1 LVHTYTRFRIKLT
14 LRALGQLLARLR
26 SSGEIVL
33 LALGPATLGLLA
45 CAALPTIYAASLPLL
60 PALAL
65 LVLHG
70 MAMSLPIA
78 LLRPRILPGHV
89 LHWLHPLPVPPR
101 LQLAASLAVSGLL
114 ALPLALAYALSLA
127 IWLGQH
133 QRPEWIMPGR
143 ALGGTALSFLLSWAC
158 GAWLLYR
165 TALPPLPT
173 RLPAA
178 QAEAIAWTAP
188 PRPGWPRLG
197 HLLFWLPMWRGS
209 RAGLRLALLLAGAL
223 AAMLLWMF
231 APMIGL
237 GSLPRPAGAVLAS
250 VLLVLLVHE
259 ADDGLRTQLARLVGA
274 LAGLPLDL
282 DALGGRAR
290 GTLLAFLAVPLAFL
304 TGAGL
309 AAQAW
314 THTAGRAWLALA
326 WSVPLLLVLTPPFTP
341 RGRMALVAFYMVTL
355 CATGSKVWN

>member
-1 LVHTYTRFRIKLT
+1 VVHTYIRFRIKLAFQ
-14 LRALGQLLARLR
+14 ALAQLLARLR

-33 LALGPATLGLLA
+33 LALGPAILGLLA

-60 PALAL
+60 SALAL
-65 LVLHG
+65 LTLHG

-78 LLRPRILPGHV
+78 LLRPRILPAHV

-101 LQLAASLAVSGLL
+101 LQLAASLAVAGLL

-133 QRPEWIMPGR
+133 QRPEWLMPAR
-143 ALGGTALSFLLSWAC
+143 ALGGTALSFLVSWAC
-158 GAWLLYR
+158 GAWLLQR
-165 TALPPLPT
+165 AALPPMPT
-173 RLPAA
+173 LLPAA
-178 QAEAIAWTAP
+178 QARAIAYTAQ

-197 HLLFWLPMWRGS
+197 YWLFWLPMWRGS
-209 RAGLRLALLLAGAL
+209 RAGLRQALLLAGAL

-231 APMIGL
+231 APGIGVDAI
-237 GSLPRPAGAVLAS
+237 PRPAGAVLAS

-259 ADDGLRTQLARLVGA
+259 ADDVLRTQLARLEGA
-274 LAGLPLDL
+274 LAGVPLDL
-282 DALGGRAR
+282 NALGWRAR
-290 GTLLAFLAVPLAFL
+290 GTLLAFLALPLACL

-326 WSVPLLLVLTPPFTP
+326 WSVPPLLVLTPPFTP
-341 RGRMALVAFYMVTL
+341 RGRMALVAFYMVML
-355 CATGSKVWN
+355 CATGSKIWN